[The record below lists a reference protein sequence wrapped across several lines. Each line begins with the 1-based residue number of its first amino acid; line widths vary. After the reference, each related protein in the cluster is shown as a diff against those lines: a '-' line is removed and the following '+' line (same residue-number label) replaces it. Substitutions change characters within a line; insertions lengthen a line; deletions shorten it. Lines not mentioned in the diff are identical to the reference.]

1 MSNMILLSCIGIILG
16 YCFNRIGGN
25 PELMQEIQIFEP
37 QGIPLFFGI
46 AAYALEGNTMILYYH
61 DQAKNP

>member
-1 MSNMILLSCIGIILG
+1 MSNIILLSCLGIILS
-16 YCFNRIGGN
+16 YCFDRIEEN
-25 PELMQEIQIFEP
+25 PEILQETVMFEP